1 MKVAASVAGMFLLAA
16 TAYAAPQSAPAQA
29 ADPAARSGDAYS
41 QFMLGRHL
49 ETADDIPGAI
59 AAFRRAVQLDPQ
71 SSDVVAELAGLY
83 MRQSR
88 LDEAVQAGEQAL
100 RIEPANREAHRV
112 LGIVY
117 ATLVESGRRNARTQQ
132 NATAIADNL
141 TKAIEHLEKAID
153 RLVDSDPNVRATLA
167 RLYLASGA
175 NEKAI
180 PLLVELVSQEPG
192 WTDGPS
198 LLAQA
203 YAGAGRDAEA
213 IAWLEKS
220 AGDDP
225 DLYTTLAG
233 FYERARRWKD
243 AANAYQQA
251 LVAAPRNADLKLQY
265 ASALMNVGG
274 RDALTKARDAL
285 N

>member
-1 MKVAASVAGMFLLAA
+1 MKVAASVAGVFLLAA
-16 TAYAAPQSAPAQA
+16 SAAYASAQPAQA

-49 ETADDIPGAI
+49 ETTDNIPGAI
-59 AAFRRAVQLDPQ
+59 AAFRRAIQLDPQ
-71 SSDVVAELAGLY
+71 SSDVIAELAGLY
-83 MRQSR
+83 MRQSK
-88 LDEAVQAGEQAL
+88 LEEAVQAGEQAL
-100 RIEPANREAHRV
+100 KIAPGNREAHRV

-132 NATAIADNL
+132 NATSIAENL
-141 TKAIEHLEKAID
+141 TRAIEHLEKAID

-180 PLLVELVSQEPG
+180 PLLVDLVSQEPG

-213 IAWLEKS
+213 ITWLEKS
-220 AGDDP
+220 AADDP

-233 FYERARRWKD
+233 FYERQKRWKD
-243 AANAYQQA
+243 AANTYEKA
-251 LVAAPRNADLKLQY
+251 LAAAPRNVDLKLQY
-265 ASALMNVGG
+265 ASALMNIGG
-274 RDALTKARDAL
+274 KDALTKA
-285 N
+285 